1 MTSLSPTETAETRLI
16 ASALDALAATSGGT
30 EGARERMM
38 VALAA
43 SRLALCAPAAF
54 DESVLCLDRE
64 VAESYSF
71 EEASEKAGLRP
82 RQDLLA
88 AGLEEGPCAPARK

>member
-1 MTSLSPTETAETRLI
+1 MTSLSPTETAETNLI
-16 ASALDALAATSGGT
+16 ASALDALAATGGT
-30 EGARERMM
+30 EGARERML
-38 VALAA
+38 VALAT

-88 AGLEEGPCAPARK
+88 AGLEEGPCAPAKK